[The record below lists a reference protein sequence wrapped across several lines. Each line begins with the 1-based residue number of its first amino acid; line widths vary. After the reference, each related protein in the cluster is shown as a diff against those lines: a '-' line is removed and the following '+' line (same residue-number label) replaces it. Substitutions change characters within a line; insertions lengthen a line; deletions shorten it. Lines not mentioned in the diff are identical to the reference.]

1 MKIYVLFNF
10 GSVKLNKMNLGVD
23 GYKNGWCCC
32 SIENNIS
39 FSTHQNIQS
48 IIELYPNFDKIF
60 IDIPIGLS
68 STNNKRLIDEKLRK
82 HLPKG
87 KKSSVFNAPS
97 RTAVNCKDYNEAK
110 TKEIKISGKSISIQ
124 SWNISNKINE
134 IDKFLKCNPK
144 QVEKI
149 HESHPELCFYDLNN
163 KKALEFNKKN
173 INGFKERIDIL
184 KNYIE
189 DVYELSEKFYFL
201 SKKKGIKK
209 DDILDATSLALSAK
223 LWKKNGKRII
233 TQTISKD
240 EHNIP
245 FGIYY

>member
-1 MKIYVLFNF
+1 
-10 GSVKLNKMNLGVD
+10 MNLGID
-23 GYKNGWCCC
+23 GFKNGWCCC
-32 SIENNIS
+32 VIEKNIS
-39 FSTHQNIQS
+39 FSTHKNIQS
-48 IIELYPNFDKIF
+48 IIELYTNYHKIF

-68 STNNKRLIDEKLRK
+68 STNEKRLIDEKLRK

-97 RTAVNCKDYNEAK
+97 RAAVDCEDYNDAK
-110 TKEIKISGKSISIQ
+110 AKEIKISGKSLSIQ

-144 QVEKI
+144 HVENI
-149 HESHPELCFYDLNN
+149 HESHPELCFYQLNN
-163 KKALEFNKKN
+163 KKALEFNKKT
-173 INGFKERIDIL
+173 INGYKERIDIL
-184 KNYIE
+184 TNYIE
-189 DVYELSEKFYFL
+189 DIYELIENFYSQ
-201 SKKKGIKK
+201 SKKQGIKK
-209 DDILDATSLALSAK
+209 DDILDSTSLALSAEF
-223 LWKKNGKRII
+223 WNKNGKRII